1 MVEELVFEGN
11 LTWAGQPLER
21 EFTYD
26 RFERTTR
33 LEFDGGAVVSSSA
46 PAKYHGDGQLLNPET
61 LMLGSL
67 MQCHFLTFMAI
78 ASKSGA
84 RVVSYADRA
93 DGKLAMKEGKFRYVA
108 ATLRPKVRFENP
120 ADASRLEAFH
130 HKAHAN
136 CFMSNS
142 VNFPV
147 TVEPDQA

>member
-1 MVEELVFEGN
+1 MAEDLVFAGT
-11 LTWAGQPLER
+11 LSWAGQSTER
-21 EFTYD
+21 AFTYD
-26 RFERTTR
+26 SFERTTQ
-33 LEFDGGAVVSSSA
+33 LDFDGARVQASA
-46 PAKYHGDGQLLNPET
+46 PAKYHGDGAMLNPET

-84 RVVSYADRA
+84 RVVSYSDRA
-93 DGKLAMKEGKFRYVA
+93 DGRLAMKDGKFRYVA
-108 ATLRPKVRFENP
+108 ATLRPRVVFENA
-120 ADASRLEAFH
+120 ADNARLEAFH